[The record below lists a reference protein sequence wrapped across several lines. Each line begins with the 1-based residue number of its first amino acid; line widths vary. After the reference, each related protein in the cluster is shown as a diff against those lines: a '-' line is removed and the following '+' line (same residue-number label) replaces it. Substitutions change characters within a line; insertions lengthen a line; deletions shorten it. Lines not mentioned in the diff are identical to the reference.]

1 MPAYLRTYRRRKMTA
16 LAIARRRVQS
26 LSPYLSLLLLC
37 IPVVLVEPLKIVAV
51 FVAGKGHW
59 LTGTGMII
67 GAYALSLFFV
77 ERLFRAVKPKLLMLG
92 WFAKSWTL
100 FSTFRTKV
108 IQWASGRRLPT
119 DQELRAKS
127 AIATD
132 SAFVD

>member
-16 LAIARRRVQS
+16 LASARRRIQS
-26 LSPYLSLLLLC
+26 LGPYLSLLLLS

-67 GAYALSLFFV
+67 GAYGVSLFFI

-92 WFAKSWTL
+92 WFAKLWTI
-100 FSTFRTKV
+100 FTTFRAQV
-108 IQWASGRRLPT
+108 IQMANLVPIRN
-119 DQELRAKS
+119 
-127 AIATD
+127 
-132 SAFVD
+132 